1 MKLSSLRFK
10 YSLVFALNAMMLIVV
25 SLIGYNVGVNTT
37 NNLRSIENKVLP
49 AIAAVLN
56 ADRDLYQARVAEL
69 DMLAGDQADFQGFQA
84 DYQENA
90 QQALDR
96 MLKFQALLADYPQAA
111 QGLESFQ
118 QRFQS
123 WKQQSSEVFAL
134 NKSDPA
140 KALELSTGA
149 SLTSFNQLR
158 ELYNTATESA
168 EALAKEI
175 EQRSESEVTTQLTIL
190 AIIAIVSV
198 GLSVTIAYFGPKI
211 LVTSINQITQRI
223 TEITQG
229 DGDLTQRLEV
239 KSQNEMGELANSFNQ
254 FVDLL
259 EGLISRVNGFSKEL
273 SHSIAGISQKSEQTT
288 EVSQE
293 QNQSVEMIA
302 TAVTE
307 MAAAI
312 REVANNANHTAE
324 EINTVNS
331 QTEQGQNITKQSVEQ
346 ITLLSNTVQEAS
358 QVVENLSQ
366 ESDRIASVLD
376 VIRGIAEQTNLL
388 ALNAAIEAA
397 RAGEQGRGFAV
408 VADEVRSLASKT
420 QQSTE
425 DIQKM
430 IEALQT
436 GVTRAV
442 DAIAK
447 GSSVAEGTVQLAE
460 QTLEALNQIL
470 DSTSRVSEVSTATAT
485 STEEQSHVTED
496 INRNL
501 SELTDK
507 TRINLENATA
517 SLADAKLALE
527 QAGSLNQQ
535 LQRFKVSA

>member
-1 MKLSSLRFK
+1 
-10 YSLVFALNAMMLIVV
+10 
-25 SLIGYNVGVNTT
+25 
-37 NNLRSIENKVLP
+37 
-49 AIAAVLN
+49 
-56 ADRDLYQARVAEL
+56 
-69 DMLAGDQADFQGFQA
+69 
-84 DYQENA
+84 
-90 QQALDR
+90 
-96 MLKFQALLADYPQAA
+96 
-111 QGLESFQ
+111 
-118 QRFQS
+118 
-123 WKQQSSEVFAL
+123 
-134 NKSDPA
+134 
-140 KALELSTGA
+140 
-149 SLTSFNQLR
+149 
-158 ELYNTATESA
+158 
-168 EALAKEI
+168 
-175 EQRSESEVTTQLTIL
+175 L

-198 GLSVTIAYFGPKI
+198 GLSVTIAYFGPII

-501 SELTDK
+501 TELTDK
-507 TRINLENATA
+507 TRINLENATE
-517 SLADAKLALE
+517 SLADAKQALG
-527 QAGSLNQQ
+527 QADSLNQQ

>member
-198 GLSVTIAYFGPKI
+198 GLSVIIAYFGPKI

-501 SELTDK
+501 TELTDK
-507 TRINLENATA
+507 TRINLENATE
-517 SLADAKLALE
+517 SLADAKQALG